1 MLPVTWVKGLTNK
14 KCLKCVKKEGR
25 QDSVAVRCFGF
36 ILTQSSTLSLLN
48 VSSPVLTVF
57 RATVL
62 NEKKWLK

>member
-1 MLPVTWVKGLTNK
+1 MSKMCK
-14 KCLKCVKKEGR
+14 KKEGR

-48 VSSPVLTVF
+48 VASPVLTVF